1 MDLNKAQLIG
11 RVTSD
16 IELKATPN
24 GQNVANLSIATN
36 RNWTDSNWQKQETT
50 EFSNIVLWGKLAEIA
65 HNYLK
70 KWARVFIE
78 WRLQTR
84 SWEWEDWS
92 KRYKTEIIWEN
103 LIMLDK
109 KEDSNNA

>member
-36 RNWTDSNWQKQETT
+36 RNWTDSN
-50 EFSNIVLWGKLAEIA
+50 
-65 HNYLK
+65 
-70 KWARVFIE
+70 
-78 WRLQTR
+78 
-84 SWEWEDWS
+84 
-92 KRYKTEIIWEN
+92 
-103 LIMLDK
+103 
-109 KEDSNNA
+109 